1 MILGLTGGVGSG
13 KSTVTRVLHDEYGFE
28 LLLTDDIAKTL
39 ELPGELCYEK
49 IVKAFGEDILKCG
62 YGSSIDNPKLA
73 AKIYADSKALETIN
87 NIVHPAVWNYVSDY
101 IDRAMKESR
110 NNQNSLIKP
119 DKIAEKAMKASD
131 EEKEA
136 DISKNKY
143 EKTGDVRIA
152 VETALPNERFMS
164 LCDEIWFIHTERDIR
179 IRRIMSDRGYTRE
192 KSEGIIAGQLGDE
205 EFKAAADIV
214 IDNSGEREATEEAVR
229 ARLKEILAT

>member
-136 DISKNKY
+136 DISKNKS

-152 VETALPNERFMS
+152 VETALPNERFKS

-192 KSEGIIAGQLGDE
+192 KSESIIAGQLGDE

-214 IDNSGEREATEEAVR
+214 IDNSGDREATEEAVR
-229 ARLKEILAT
+229 ARLKEILAI